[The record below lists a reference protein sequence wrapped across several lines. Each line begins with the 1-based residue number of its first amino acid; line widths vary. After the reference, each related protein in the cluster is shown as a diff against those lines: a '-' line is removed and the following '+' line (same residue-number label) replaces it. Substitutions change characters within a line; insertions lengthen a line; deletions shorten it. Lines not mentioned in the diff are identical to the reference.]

1 MRTIVHALLAAGAVA
16 LIAAAPPVSRAIDPG
31 RSTATFSVQH
41 IFVSNVV
48 GSVPIVDGRVTLAP
62 GTRVPTSVTATLD
75 PSGIA
80 TGDRD
85 RDAALRG
92 EDWFD
97 VARYPHWTFASTT
110 ILRTAMGFTMDGMLT
125 IHGVSRPERLEVSV
139 AGNAEH
145 PIYHA
150 TGKIDRHAFGMH
162 VVRLDPVIGNPV
174 TIALDIVLAPPGT

>member
-1 MRTIVHALLAAGAVA
+1 MRTILLALLTAGTVA
-16 LIAAAPPVSRAIDPG
+16 LIAAAPPVSRAIDPAH
-31 RSTATFSVQH
+31 STATFSVQH

-75 PSGIA
+75 PSRIA

-97 VARYPHWTFASTT
+97 VARYPHWTFASTA
-110 ILRTAMGFTMDGMLT
+110 ISRTATGFTMDGMLT
-125 IHGVSRPERLEVSV
+125 IHGVSRPEHLEVSV

-174 TIALDIVLAPPGT
+174 TIALDIVLAPPGI

>member
-1 MRTIVHALLAAGAVA
+1 MRTILHAFLAAGAVA
-16 LIAAAPPVSRAIDPG
+16 LIAAAPPVSRAIDPAH
-31 RSTATFSVQH
+31 STASFSVQH

-48 GSVPIVDGRVTLAP
+48 GSVPIVDGRIMLAP

-75 PSGIA
+75 PSRIA

-97 VARYPHWTFASTT
+97 VARYPQWTFVSTT
-110 ILRTAMGFTMDGMLT
+110 ISRTAMGFAMDGMLT
-125 IHGVSRPERLEVSV
+125 IHGVSRPEHLDVSI
-139 AGNAEH
+139 AGSTEH

-150 TGKIDRHAFGMH
+150 TGKIDRHAFGMR

-174 TIALDIVLAPPGT
+174 TVALDIVLVPPGI